1 MQQPQ
6 SEHKGRIQKKA
17 ITGESYQKLKK
28 GQGELHLHRRILSSL
43 YSKPDSDQIHLSI
56 NYFYNLV
63 NSKFEE
69 AN

>member
-17 ITGESYQKLKK
+17 ITERATRLKK
-28 GQGELHLHRRILSSL
+28 GQGELHLHRRILFISIPNS
-43 YSKPDSDQIHLSI
+43 IVTNHLSI